1 MPRVWTK
8 TPMWLRSNE
17 RKCIGHTDDFYKASS
32 PEVMRAKNICN
43 GVDNGR
49 TCPFRDT
56 CLRYAI
62 DQGENY
68 GVWGG
73 TSERDRRKIVRARN
87 KLRDRTIYSLEDVR
101 FPGVTRVK
109 RKNAA

>member
-1 MPRVWTK
+1 
-8 TPMWLRSNE
+8 MWLRSDG
-17 RKCIGHTDDFYKASS
+17 RKCIGRTDEFYKASS

-43 GVDNGR
+43 GMDGER

-62 DQGENY
+62 DEGENY

-73 TSERDRRKIVRARN
+73 TSERDRRKIIRARN
-87 KLRDRTIYSLEDVR
+87 RFRDGTIYSLEDVR
-101 FPGVTRVK
+101 FPGRITVRRRSKVM
-109 RKNAA
+109 